1 MTEKNLKDIESMT
14 NAELIE
20 LINTANDIL
29 YDRKEERQDELIAN
43 FKKAYD
49 ELLEL
54 NISVTYC
61 GGYSEY
67 NNMTF
72 LDVWDNF
79 KFK

>member
-54 NISVTYC
+54 NISVSYC

-79 KFK
+79 NFK

>member
-20 LINTANDIL
+20 LIDTANNIL

-54 NISVTYC
+54 NISVSYC

-79 KFK
+79 NFK